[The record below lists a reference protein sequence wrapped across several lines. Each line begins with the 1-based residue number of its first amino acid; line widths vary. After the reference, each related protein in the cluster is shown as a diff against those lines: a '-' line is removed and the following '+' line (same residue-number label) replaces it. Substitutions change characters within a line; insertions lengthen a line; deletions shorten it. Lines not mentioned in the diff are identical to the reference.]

1 MKTKVLTLFA
11 ITISALTYMSC
22 NSKNGGEQQNV
33 EEQEVSFTETLTSE
47 DSTQMLKIADD
58 CMKLLQE
65 RKYDEAIGMLY
76 VYDDSTKVLE
86 SISSDMASSLRRRF
100 KVFPV
105 LKYERD
111 YFTFMEQG
119 ANDVRYKVWFAEE
132 EHPEI
137 NGEAVMNLM
146 FNPVKVDG
154 SWYLCLKDYGQKFNE
169 NKR

>member
-1 MKTKVLTLFA
+1 
-11 ITISALTYMSC
+11 
-22 NSKNGGEQQNV
+22 
-33 EEQEVSFTETLTSE
+33 
-47 DSTQMLKIADD
+47 MLKIADD